1 MAVVRSVSLIA
12 AVAAFFL
19 AVVIRAAD
27 VTITSFECDSGL
39 NVTAY
44 DFEMDCYPHDGYC
57 MMGQD
62 VTLSG
67 NSKWLRWRVTSLG
80 IWPLSTYYISPFGL
94 VHSGLFTS
102 TNLTNLFPFNSM
114 VPP

>member
-67 NSKWLRWRVTSLG
+67 NSKWLLRWRVTSLG
-80 IWPLSTYYISPFGL
+80 IFGHYRRIIFRPL
-94 VHSGLFTS
+94 VLFIRAF
-102 TNLTNLFPFNSM
+102 LHLPI
-114 VPP
+114 